1 MLINGIV
8 IALKIKH
15 MLHDYEINFS
25 RLLFCRNPQG
35 SILKSEGIKDT
46 HAPVA
51 ASFSSRG
58 PNTIASDILKVR
70 HQLCAILHNL
80 CRFLVL

>member
-25 RLLFCRNPQG
+25 RLCFVGTR
-35 SILKSEGIKDT
+35 KE
-46 HAPVA
+46 VY
-51 ASFSSRG
+51 
-58 PNTIASDILKVR
+58 
-70 HQLCAILHNL
+70 
-80 CRFLVL
+80 